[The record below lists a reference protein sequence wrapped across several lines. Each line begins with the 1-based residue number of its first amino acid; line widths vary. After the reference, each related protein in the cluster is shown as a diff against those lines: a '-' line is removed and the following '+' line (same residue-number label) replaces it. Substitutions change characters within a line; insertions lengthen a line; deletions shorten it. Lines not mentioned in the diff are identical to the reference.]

1 MEFLLKIKKN
11 VLWAW
16 DYLESKRKHIPVED
30 LKRINNRSVQL
41 FLKLLNDSLHIMV
54 APRSHWGEVFAGG
67 KGAARE
73 LKLAVLFGIAV
84 VAVGTFIGHLIFN
97 SLYGFFLMPAMRAA
111 IGSTLI
117 LLLHL
122 FVFLI
127 VSHQVGHWIL
137 KQTVAI
143 ESLRRLVFFSIL
155 PTLLVAIIVAFFPFL
170 EPLNVLGLYSF
181 YLLYTGL
188 QSLYKL
194 PEERK
199 LQLEIVAMA
208 AFVIASLVIHLIVYK
223 FMALI
228 FN

>member
-1 MEFLLKIKKN
+1 M
-11 VLWAW
+11 WAW
-16 DYLESKRKHIPVED
+16 DFLQSKRKHIPVDD

-54 APRSHWGEVFAGG
+54 APRSHWGDLFAGG

-73 LKLAVLFGIAV
+73 LKMAVLFGIAV

-97 SLYGFFLMPAMRAA
+97 SLYGVYLLPAVQAA
-111 IGSTLI
+111 LSSTLI

-127 VSHQVGHWIL
+127 VSHQVGHWVF
-137 KQTVAI
+137 KQNVAV
-143 ESLRRLVFFSIL
+143 ESLRRLVFYSIL
-155 PTLLVAIIVAFFPFL
+155 PTLLIAIVVAFFPFL

-223 FMALI
+223 FIALI

>member
-1 MEFLLKIKKN
+1 M
-11 VLWAW
+11 WAW
-16 DYLESKRKHIPVED
+16 DFLQSKRNHIPVDD

-54 APRSHWGEVFAGG
+54 APRSHWGDLFAGG

-73 LKLAVLFGIAV
+73 LKMAVLFGIAV

-97 SLYGFFLMPAMRAA
+97 SLYGVYLLPAIQTALS
-111 IGSTLI
+111 STLI

-127 VSHQVGHWIL
+127 VSHQVGHWVF
-137 KQTVAI
+137 KQNVAV
-143 ESLRRLVFFSIL
+143 ESLRRLVFYSIL
-155 PTLLVAIIVAFFPFL
+155 PTLLIAIVVAFFPFL

-223 FMALI
+223 FIALI